1 MILVIVFPMC
11 FFMFV
16 CSLVCC
22 GQAVRSIMFA
32 HLTKS
37 ALYKWVRKPSA
48 ELSVGWIM
56 GGAG

>member
-1 MILVIVFPMC
+1 
-11 FFMFV
+11 MFV

-48 ELSVGWIM
+48 EFSVGWIM
-56 GGAG
+56 GAAG